1 MTRSKDP
8 PTGTP
13 RQTTPLT
20 IKIQDEDWVLI
31 EGTPQALTELATRI
45 LMVATRL
52 SDHVTMDHPGPEL
65 AADST
70 YGLYVWRKP
79 EPV

>member
-1 MTRSKDP
+1 MARGKNA
-8 PTGTP
+8 PTGAP
-13 RQTTPLT
+13 QQTTPLT

-45 LMVATRL
+45 LLVATGL
-52 SDHVTMDHPGPEL
+52 HDHVTMDHPGPAL
-65 AADST
+65 TADST

-79 EPV
+79 GPA